1 MKSVFPLRLA
11 LLSPEDRP
19 LLGPTL
25 LRRGGHELSY
35 QASSSEESR
44 GTELTLYHLLI
55 YQTIPTCLEKAKEG
69 WEKGKTR
76 IV

>member
-1 MKSVFPLRLA
+1 MYPLRLA

-35 QASSSEESR
+35 QASSPEESG
-44 GTELTLYHLLI
+44 GTELTMYHLFI
-55 YQTIPTCLEKAKEG
+55 YQIIPTCLEKAKEG
-69 WEKGKTR
+69 QEKGKNR